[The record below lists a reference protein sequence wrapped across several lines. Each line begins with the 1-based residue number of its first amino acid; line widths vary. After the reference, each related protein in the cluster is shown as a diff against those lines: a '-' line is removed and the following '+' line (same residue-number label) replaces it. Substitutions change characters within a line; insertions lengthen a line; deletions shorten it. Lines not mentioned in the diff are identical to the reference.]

1 MTDKEFTDIAPELRR
16 LALQKGSRYALS
28 TDGAD
33 DIAQDTMLKLWAIRR
48 NVRSETHARGLAVQI
63 AAHLAVDLLRHR
75 RTMPTADEL
84 TDNIGG
90 EADSPEARLEA
101 KSNDEWL
108 ERQLQRLPTMEYQ
121 VLHLRQVEQKEKE
134 EIAAILG
141 ITPQS
146 VATLLSRARRKLME
160 RIRKR

>member
-28 TDGAD
+28 TDSAD

-48 NVRSETHARGLAVQI
+48 NVRSGTHARGLAVQI